1 MKVTGDFQEGEIQV
15 FDLQGRL
22 MLRQDLAS
30 NNAIK
35 FDVSTFSDGLYFVK
49 VQLDGEHFTER
60 LFVAEKN

>member
-1 MKVTGDFQEGEIQV
+1 
-15 FDLQGRL
+15 